1 MLPTMHGI
9 RKKTRKADSA
19 DSAAQYIYI
28 YIYRERHARTHART
42 RARSLLL
49 NLFSISVNK

>member
-1 MLPTMHGI
+1 MLPTMHG
-9 RKKTRKADSA
+9 KKTRKADSA

-28 YIYRERHARTHART
+28 ERERHARTHART

-49 NLFSISVNK
+49 NLFNISVNK